1 VRIAHK
7 LNPGWHPSS
16 DPVDEAYQ
24 RQVDRATDRR
34 EREYAAAE
42 KRRAAA
48 QRRLKRAE
56 RHLAAVVAAPKV
68 RRQEKRA
75 AVAAVEARRLE
86 LADLLRE
93 MTATA
98 AGTEHRGTA
107 SYRPV
112 PQPKVI

>member
-1 VRIAHK
+1 
-7 LNPGWHPSS
+7 
-16 DPVDEAYQ
+16 VDAAYQ
-24 RQVDRATDRR
+24 REVDRATERR
-34 EREYAAAE
+34 ERGHAAAE
-42 KRRAAA
+42 KRRVAA
-48 QRRLKRAE
+48 QRRLERAE
-56 RHLAAVVAAPKV
+56 RHLAVVVAAPKV